1 MTDRPRRKGRVQ
13 LVLIAAVFLGPLAVA
28 AWMYHHGGLAPSGRT
43 NHGVLLEPI
52 VNLAD
57 AIPASAVRRLYA
69 DNWLLLYAQ
78 AGRCDATCRDALYTL
93 RQSRKMLGKD
103 MIRLNRVFLHGETPP
118 DTLFLRREHV
128 GLTAL
133 EDADLM
139 RLLDEKTP
147 AAIPGGGYF
156 LIDPLGNLVMYFPPD
171 LDPADMV
178 DDIRHLLRLSN
189 IG

>member
-1 MTDRPRRKGRVQ
+1 MTDRPQRRGRLQ
-13 LVLIAAVFLGPLAVA
+13 LVLIGAVFLGPLAVA

-43 NHGVLLEPI
+43 NHGVLLDPI

-57 AIPASAVRRLYA
+57 AVPATAVRDLYA
-69 DNWLLLYAQ
+69 DSWLLLYAK
-78 AGRCDATCRDALYTL
+78 AGRCDAACRDALYTL
-93 RQSRKMLGKD
+93 RQSRKMLGRD
-103 MIRLNRVFLHGETPP
+103 MTRLKRVFLHGETAP

-128 GLTAL
+128 ELTAL
-133 EDADLM
+133 EDAELM
-139 RLLDEKTP
+139 RLLEKKTP
-147 AAIPGGGYF
+147 SAAPGDGYF

-178 DDIRHLLRLSN
+178 DDIKHLLRLSN